1 MSHQIP
7 EFLKYVSSIT
17 IQNGGSGY
25 SAETATLPT
34 ITITGGGGTGATA
47 TASVLGGVITTVNVT
62 NKGSGYTS
70 APTVTVTDSTG
81 GTGAVLTAV
90 LGFATG
96 TPTEYE
102 EQSSTGIKYTV
113 PEFIRDDY
121 TQFITFIE
129 KYYEYMDSDGN
140 PANLLLNK
148 NYSDIDDINDEELNK
163 RALELAK
170 EFPQL
175 LQADKKT
182 LLKKIKNIYESKGSV
197 RSIKAYFKL
206 IYDEEVDVYFPSKNI
221 LRASDGIWIQDN
233 FVYATSGYNN
243 FDVQELNGTVA
254 DLIYY
259 ETIGSVTIPR
269 ILPITI
275 PRVSKIAYTSP
286 QVYEVRIKL
295 PEGITSIPG
304 PGAGAAAKATVSGG
318 TVTNIRLT
326 NGGLQY
332 TAAPT
337 VVLSGAGSGID
348 FSARAVVSD
357 GIVTSIVIA
366 DGGTGYTDGEY
377 SLSFDTSNVRTF
389 IVDRGATAE
398 EENVRAYLDR
408 CISSVSASEYPI
420 IIPAKNIVV
429 GREYKIVTTGDT
441 DFTLLGAT
449 GTPADAEY
457 NNGAIIDVVGNGS
470 DFFKREVTTNGVRI
484 VAAGA
489 VGGQAAVPDAW
500 LEKVARMFELF
511 TDPNAAGINETAQR
525 NVIKTLSGDAGTYH
539 AAQGPTL
546 QRVARGA
553 GSDYTPNFLTD
564 EGIASWNLSP
574 LFDSHVS
581 NDMVWYLNSTGDGYG
596 DGELDAQEVIE
607 HVFHTLHMHGLD
619 AVSLKMY
626 PSISADWATGP
637 LYAAMVEAYDGGYW
651 DPAGYGG
658 AAFKTDGDAF
668 EVAAKEYLYLLNFC
682 MFEYTGLWDG
692 DSLAPEWADTV
703 RTAAQIQTNLPLGYA
718 LFNSYIA
725 PVISKPSLT
734 TINSIFGDGNTPE
747 QDNPA
752 LSGASGYVVDEL
764 VINVGTI
771 FEATATIDAE
781 DYNRGLVVRT
791 GNLNAGFSVGQI
803 YTVNEPGGNNNG
815 IIRVQTIDTRNAPT
829 SFSIIN
835 PGRRFTEAEFNIGIG
850 SSIREAV
857 RLTITTG
864 YLFVEEGKFKDDRG
878 KLSDANKIQDNY
890 RYQSYSYIIKS
901 TMPES
906 SWKKRFKEIMHPA
919 GMEVFG
925 DLIIKNN
932 VGFAPFFTIE
942 TEGLHLHEFK
952 TEDIVTSPDVV
963 TIVVQWF
970 RDFNEVAS
978 TTHAEVF
985 DFGKNPS
992 DVATTNDEY
1001 VDDT

>member
-17 IQNGGSGY
+17 IENGGSGY
-25 SAETATLPT
+25 SAESATLPT
-34 ITITGGGGTGATA
+34 ITISGGGGTGATA
-47 TASVLGGVITTVNVT
+47 TASVLDGVINAVNVT
-62 NKGSGYTS
+62 NIGSGYTS

-81 GTGAVLTAV
+81 GAGAVLTAV

-102 EQSSTGIKYTV
+102 EKSSTGIKYTV

-148 NYSDIDDINDEELNK
+148 RYSDIDDINDEELNK

-175 LQADKKT
+175 LQADRKT

-233 FVYATSGYNN
+233 FVFATAGYDN
-243 FDVQELNGTVA
+243 FDVQNLNGTIA

-269 ILPITI
+269 TVPITI

-286 QVYEVRIKL
+286 QVYEVQIKL

-304 PGAGAAAKATVSGG
+304 PGVGAEATATISGG
-318 TVTNIRLT
+318 IVTNIEVT

-357 GIVTSIVIA
+357 GVVTSIVIA
-366 DGGTGYTDGEY
+366 DGGTGYTDGDY

-389 IVDRGATAE
+389 IVDRGATTE

-408 CISSVSASEYPI
+408 CISSVSAATYDGI
-420 IIPAKNIVV
+420 IRAFRIVV
-429 GREYKIVTTGDT
+429 GREYKIVDPGST
-441 DFTLLGAT
+441 DFTLIGAT
-449 GTPADAEY
+449 
-457 NNGAIIDVVGNGS
+457 
-470 DFFKREVTTNGVRI
+470 
-484 VAAGA
+484 
-489 VGGQAAVPDAW
+489 
-500 LEKVARMFELF
+500 
-511 TDPNAAGINETAQR
+511 
-525 NVIKTLSGDAGTYH
+525 
-539 AAQGPTL
+539 
-546 QRVARGA
+546 
-553 GSDYTPNFLTD
+553 
-564 EGIASWNLSP
+564 
-574 LFDSHVS
+574 
-581 NDMVWYLNSTGDGYG
+581 
-596 DGELDAQEVIE
+596 
-607 HVFHTLHMHGLD
+607 
-619 AVSLKMY
+619 
-626 PSISADWATGP
+626 
-637 LYAAMVEAYDGGYW
+637 
-651 DPAGYGG
+651 
-658 AAFKTDGDAF
+658 
-668 EVAAKEYLYLLNFC
+668 
-682 MFEYTGLWDG
+682 
-692 DSLAPEWADTV
+692 
-703 RTAAQIQTNLPLGYA
+703 
-718 LFNSYIA
+718 
-725 PVISKPSLT
+725 
-734 TINSIFGDGNTPE
+734 
-747 QDNPA
+747 DN
-752 LSGASGYVVDEL
+752 
-764 VINVGTI
+764 NVGTI
-771 FEATATIDAE
+771 FTATAAGTGSGTVI
-781 DYNRGLVVRT
+781 RT
-791 GNLNAGFSVGQI
+791 GSLNAGFSIGQI
-803 YTVNEPGGNNNG
+803 YTVNELGGNNNG
-815 IIRVQTIDTRNAPT
+815 IIRIQSIDTRNAPT

-850 SSIREAV
+850 SSLRESV
-857 RLTITTG
+857 ILTITTG

-878 KLSDANKIQDNY
+878 KLSDANRIQDNY

-932 VGFAPFFTIE
+932 VGFGSFFTIQA
-942 TEGLHLHEFK
+942 EGLHLHEFK

-963 TIVVQWF
+963 TIVVQWI
-970 RDFNEVAS
+970 RDFDDVAS
-978 TTHAEVF
+978 TAHAEVF

-992 DVATTNDEY
+992 DVATTLDEYADDLYVESDYLPFAYHGPGVFKTINKVLESQTTATESFESAVSFLRSFADSSSTSETISLQVELPVTESVVVAEIFDYLLTLGVIASDTVSLSDDYNDEAFVETGYLPEFY
-1001 VDDT
+1001 VGPGVFKTLEKPFSNILTASSDSVINTNKPLTDSLSISEAVSKLSTTSQSDSATTSDSGTITGPQNYALTYFAEDYVTGVTLGTF

>member
-17 IQNGGSGY
+17 IENGGSGY
-25 SAETATLPT
+25 SAESATLPT
-34 ITITGGGGTGATA
+34 ITISGGGGTGATA
-47 TASVLGGVITTVNVT
+47 TASVLDGVINAVNVT
-62 NKGSGYTS
+62 NIGSGYTS

-81 GTGAVLTAV
+81 GAGAVLTAV

-102 EQSSTGIKYTV
+102 EKSSTGIKYTV

-148 NYSDIDDINDEELNK
+148 RYSDIDDINDEELNK

-175 LQADKKT
+175 LQADRKT

-233 FVYATSGYNN
+233 FVFATAGYDN
-243 FDVQELNGTVA
+243 FDVQNLNGTIA

-269 ILPITI
+269 TVPITI

-286 QVYEVRIKL
+286 QVYEVQIKL

-304 PGAGAAAKATVSGG
+304 PGVGAEATATRSGG
-318 TVTNIRLT
+318 IVTNIEVT

-357 GIVTSIVIA
+357 GVVTSIVIA
-366 DGGTGYTDGEY
+366 DGGTGYTDGDY

-389 IVDRGATAE
+389 IVDRGATTE

-408 CISSVSASEYPI
+408 CISSVSAATYDGI
-420 IIPAKNIVV
+420 IRAFRIVV
-429 GREYKIVTTGDT
+429 GREYKIVDPGST
-441 DFTLLGAT
+441 DFTLIGAT
-449 GTPADAEY
+449 
-457 NNGAIIDVVGNGS
+457 
-470 DFFKREVTTNGVRI
+470 
-484 VAAGA
+484 
-489 VGGQAAVPDAW
+489 
-500 LEKVARMFELF
+500 
-511 TDPNAAGINETAQR
+511 
-525 NVIKTLSGDAGTYH
+525 
-539 AAQGPTL
+539 
-546 QRVARGA
+546 
-553 GSDYTPNFLTD
+553 
-564 EGIASWNLSP
+564 
-574 LFDSHVS
+574 
-581 NDMVWYLNSTGDGYG
+581 
-596 DGELDAQEVIE
+596 
-607 HVFHTLHMHGLD
+607 
-619 AVSLKMY
+619 
-626 PSISADWATGP
+626 
-637 LYAAMVEAYDGGYW
+637 
-651 DPAGYGG
+651 
-658 AAFKTDGDAF
+658 
-668 EVAAKEYLYLLNFC
+668 
-682 MFEYTGLWDG
+682 
-692 DSLAPEWADTV
+692 
-703 RTAAQIQTNLPLGYA
+703 
-718 LFNSYIA
+718 
-725 PVISKPSLT
+725 
-734 TINSIFGDGNTPE
+734 
-747 QDNPA
+747 DN
-752 LSGASGYVVDEL
+752 
-764 VINVGTI
+764 NVGTI
-771 FEATATIDAE
+771 FTATAAGTGSGTVI
-781 DYNRGLVVRT
+781 RT
-791 GNLNAGFSVGQI
+791 GSLNAGFSIGQI
-803 YTVNEPGGNNNG
+803 YTVNELGGNNNG
-815 IIRVQTIDTRNAPT
+815 IIRIQSIDTRNAPT

-850 SSIREAV
+850 SSLRESV
-857 RLTITTG
+857 ILTITTG

-878 KLSDANKIQDNY
+878 KLSDANRIQDNY

-932 VGFAPFFTIE
+932 VGFGSFFTIQA
-942 TEGLHLHEFK
+942 EGLHLHEFK

-963 TIVVQWF
+963 TIVVQWI
-970 RDFNEVAS
+970 RDFDDVAS
-978 TTHAEVF
+978 TAHAEVF

-992 DVATTNDEY
+992 DVATTLDEYADDLYVESDYLPFAYHGPGVFKTINKVLESQTTATESFESAVSFLRSFADSSSTSETISLQVELPVTESVVVAEIFDYLLTLGVIASDTVSLSDDYNDEAFVETGYLPEFY
-1001 VDDT
+1001 VGPGVFKTLEKPFSNILTASSDSVINTNKPLTDSLSISEAVSKLSTTSQSDSATTSDSGTITGPQNYALTYFAEDYVTGVTLGTF

>member
-17 IQNGGSGY
+17 IENGGSGY
-25 SAETATLPT
+25 SAESATLPT
-34 ITITGGGGTGATA
+34 ITISGGGGTGATA

-62 NKGSGYTS
+62 NIGSGYTS

-102 EQSSTGIKYTV
+102 EQSSIGVKYTV

-121 TQFITFIE
+121 TRFITFIE

-175 LQADKKT
+175 LQADRKT

-233 FVYATSGYNN
+233 FVYATAGYDN
-243 FDVQELNGTVA
+243 FDVQNLNGTIA

-269 ILPITI
+269 TVPITI
-275 PRVSKIAYTSP
+275 PKVSKIAYTSP
-286 QVYEVRIKL
+286 QVYQIQIKL

-318 TVTNIRLT
+318 TVTNIELT
-326 NGGLQY
+326 DGGLQY

-337 VVLSGAGSGID
+337 IVLSGAGSGID

-357 GIVTSIVIA
+357 GVVTSIIKN

-377 SLSFDTSNVRTF
+377 DLSFDTSNVRTF
-389 IVDRGATAE
+389 ILERGATAE
-398 EENVRAYLDR
+398 EENIRAYLDR

-429 GREYKIVTTGDT
+429 GREYKIVLTGDT
-441 DFTLLGAT
+441 DYTLLGA
-449 GTPADAEY
+449 AD
-457 NNGAIIDVVGNGS
+457 N
-470 DFFKREVTTNGVRI
+470 
-484 VAAGA
+484 
-489 VGGQAAVPDAW
+489 
-500 LEKVARMFELF
+500 
-511 TDPNAAGINETAQR
+511 
-525 NVIKTLSGDAGTYH
+525 
-539 AAQGPTL
+539 
-546 QRVARGA
+546 
-553 GSDYTPNFLTD
+553 
-564 EGIASWNLSP
+564 
-574 LFDSHVS
+574 
-581 NDMVWYLNSTGDGYG
+581 
-596 DGELDAQEVIE
+596 
-607 HVFHTLHMHGLD
+607 
-619 AVSLKMY
+619 
-626 PSISADWATGP
+626 
-637 LYAAMVEAYDGGYW
+637 
-651 DPAGYGG
+651 
-658 AAFKTDGDAF
+658 
-668 EVAAKEYLYLLNFC
+668 
-682 MFEYTGLWDG
+682 
-692 DSLAPEWADTV
+692 
-703 RTAAQIQTNLPLGYA
+703 
-718 LFNSYIA
+718 
-725 PVISKPSLT
+725 
-734 TINSIFGDGNTPE
+734 
-747 QDNPA
+747 
-752 LSGASGYVVDEL
+752 
-764 VINVGTI
+764 NVGTI

-781 DYNRGLVVRT
+781 DYNSGLVIRI
-791 GNLNAGFSVGQI
+791 GDLNAGFSVGQI

-815 IIRVQTIDTRNAPT
+815 IIRIQNIDTRNAPT

-963 TIVVQWF
+963 TIVVEWF
-970 RDFNEVAS
+970 RDFNDVAS

-985 DFGKNPS
+985 DFDKNHS
-992 DVATTNDEY
+992 DVATTLDEY
-1001 VDDT
+1001 ADDLYVESDYLPFAYHGPGVFKTINKVLESQASVIESFEKEISFLRAFAESLSTSDYFAIGVELPVTDILSTSELFEYLYVFGLPVFETVGASDDYDSSLYVETGYLPGFYHGPGVFKTLEKSISNILTASSVSVINTTKPLTDSSSVSEAVSKLSTTSQSDSATTSDSGTITGPQTYAPTYFAEDYVTGITLGTF

>member
-17 IQNGGSGY
+17 IENGGSGY
-25 SAETATLPT
+25 SAESATLPT
-34 ITITGGGGTGATA
+34 ITISGGGGTGATA

-62 NKGSGYTS
+62 NIGSGYTS

-81 GTGAVLTAV
+81 GAGAILTAV
-90 LGFATG
+90 LGFATASS
-96 TPTEYE
+96 TEYE
-102 EQSSTGIKYTV
+102 EKSSTGVKYTV

-129 KYYEYMDSDGN
+129 KYYEYIDSDGN

-148 NYSDIDDINDEELNK
+148 KYSDIDDINDEELNK

-175 LQADKKT
+175 LQADRKT

-221 LRASDGIWIQDN
+221 LRASDGIWIKDN
-233 FVYATSGYNN
+233 FVFATAGYDN
-243 FDVQELNGTVA
+243 FDVQNLNGTVA

-269 ILPITI
+269 IVSITI

-286 QVYEVRIKL
+286 QVYEVQIKL

-304 PGAGAAAKATVSGG
+304 PGVGAAAKATISGG
-318 TVTNIRLT
+318 IVTNIEVT

-332 TAAPT
+332 TAAPA

-348 FSARAVVSD
+348 FSARAVVSE
-357 GIVTSIVIA
+357 GIVTSIVIN

-377 SLSFDTSNVRTF
+377 SLSFNTSNVRTF

-408 CISSVSASEYPI
+408 CISSVSASVYDGI
-420 IIPAKNIVV
+420 IQPFRIVV
-429 GREYKIVTTGDT
+429 GREYKIVSSGST
-441 DFTLLGAT
+441 DFTL
-449 GTPADAEY
+449 
-457 NNGAIIDVVGNGS
+457 I
-470 DFFKREVTTNGVRI
+470 
-484 VAAGA
+484 
-489 VGGQAAVPDAW
+489 
-500 LEKVARMFELF
+500 
-511 TDPNAAGINETAQR
+511 
-525 NVIKTLSGDAGTYH
+525 
-539 AAQGPTL
+539 
-546 QRVARGA
+546 
-553 GSDYTPNFLTD
+553 
-564 EGIASWNLSP
+564 
-574 LFDSHVS
+574 
-581 NDMVWYLNSTGDGYG
+581 
-596 DGELDAQEVIE
+596 
-607 HVFHTLHMHGLD
+607 
-619 AVSLKMY
+619 
-626 PSISADWATGP
+626 
-637 LYAAMVEAYDGGYW
+637 
-651 DPAGYGG
+651 G
-658 AAFKTDGDAF
+658 AA
-668 EVAAKEYLYLLNFC
+668 
-682 MFEYTGLWDG
+682 
-692 DSLAPEWADTV
+692 DSD
-703 RTAAQIQTNLPLGYA
+703 
-718 LFNSYIA
+718 
-725 PVISKPSLT
+725 
-734 TINSIFGDGNTPE
+734 
-747 QDNPA
+747 
-752 LSGASGYVVDEL
+752 
-764 VINVGTI
+764 VGTI
-771 FEATATIDAE
+771 FTAT
-781 DYNRGLVVRT
+781 GVGT
-791 GNLNAGFSVGQI
+791 GTGTVISTGTLNAGFSVGQI
-803 YTVNEPGGNNNG
+803 NTVNEEGGNNNG
-815 IIRVQTIDTRNAPT
+815 VIRIQSTDTKNAPT

-850 SSIREAV
+850 SSLRKSVI
-857 RLTITTG
+857 LTITTG

-878 KLSDANKIQDNY
+878 KLSDANRIQDNY

-970 RDFNEVAS
+970 RDFDDVAS

-1001 VDDT
+1001 VDDTYVEADYLPFGYLGAGVFKLLNKVLNTQAEATDLVDIEVSFLRSFAESLSTSDYFAIDVELPVTDILSASELFEYLYDFGLPVFETVGASDDYDDSLYVEAEYLPDFYHGPGVFKTLEKSISNILTASSVPVINTTKPLTDSSSVSEAVSKLSTTSQSDSATTSDSGTINGPQNYALTYFAEDYVTGVNLGTF

>member
-17 IQNGGSGY
+17 IENGGSGY
-25 SAETATLPT
+25 SSESATLPT
-34 ITITGGGGTGATA
+34 ITISGGGGTGATA

-62 NKGSGYTS
+62 NIGSGYTS

-102 EQSSTGIKYTV
+102 EQSSIGVKYTV

-175 LQADKKT
+175 LQADRKT

-221 LRASDGIWIQDN
+221 LRASDGIWIQDS
-233 FVYATSGYNN
+233 FVYATAGYDN

-269 ILPITI
+269 TVPITI

-286 QVYEVRIKL
+286 QVYQIQVKL

-337 VVLSGAGSGID
+337 IVLSGAGSGTG

-357 GIVTSIVIA
+357 GVVTSIDIA
-366 DGGTGYTDGEY
+366 DGGTGYTDSDDEY
-377 SLSFDTSNVRTF
+377 DLSFDTSNVRTF
-389 IVDRGATAE
+389 IVDRGATTE
-398 EENVRAYLDR
+398 EENIRAYLDR
-408 CISSVSASEYPI
+408 CISSVSPSEYPI

-441 DFTLLGAT
+441 DYTLLGA
-449 GTPADAEY
+449 AD
-457 NNGAIIDVVGNGS
+457 N
-470 DFFKREVTTNGVRI
+470 
-484 VAAGA
+484 
-489 VGGQAAVPDAW
+489 
-500 LEKVARMFELF
+500 
-511 TDPNAAGINETAQR
+511 
-525 NVIKTLSGDAGTYH
+525 
-539 AAQGPTL
+539 
-546 QRVARGA
+546 
-553 GSDYTPNFLTD
+553 
-564 EGIASWNLSP
+564 
-574 LFDSHVS
+574 
-581 NDMVWYLNSTGDGYG
+581 
-596 DGELDAQEVIE
+596 
-607 HVFHTLHMHGLD
+607 
-619 AVSLKMY
+619 
-626 PSISADWATGP
+626 
-637 LYAAMVEAYDGGYW
+637 
-651 DPAGYGG
+651 
-658 AAFKTDGDAF
+658 
-668 EVAAKEYLYLLNFC
+668 
-682 MFEYTGLWDG
+682 
-692 DSLAPEWADTV
+692 
-703 RTAAQIQTNLPLGYA
+703 
-718 LFNSYIA
+718 
-725 PVISKPSLT
+725 
-734 TINSIFGDGNTPE
+734 
-747 QDNPA
+747 
-752 LSGASGYVVDEL
+752 
-764 VINVGTI
+764 NVGTI

-781 DYNRGLVVRT
+781 DYNRGLVIRI
-791 GNLNAGFSVGQI
+791 GELNAGFSVGQI
-803 YTVNEPGGNNNG
+803 YTANELGGNNNG
-815 IIRVQTIDTRNAPT
+815 IIRIQSIDTRNAPT
-829 SFSIIN
+829 SISIIN
-835 PGRRFTEAEFNIGIG
+835 PGRRFTNAEFTIGIG
-850 SSIREAV
+850 SSIREV
-857 RLTITTG
+857 VTLTITTG

-963 TIVVQWF
+963 TIVVEWF
-970 RDFNEVAS
+970 RDFNDVAS
-978 TTHAEVF
+978 TTHAEAF
-985 DFGKNPS
+985 DFGKNTS
-992 DVATTNDEY
+992 DVATILDDYADYLYVESDYLPISYHGPGVFKTINKVLESQTTATESFEREISFLRSFAESLSTSDYFAIDVELPVTDILSASELFEY
-1001 VDDT
+1001 LYDFGLPVFETVGASDDYDDSLYTEAGYLPDFYHGPGVFKTLEKSISNILTASSVPVINTTKPLTDSSSVSEAVSKLSTTSQSDSATTSDSGTITGPQTYAPTYFAEDYVTGITLGTF

>member
-17 IQNGGSGY
+17 IENGGSGY
-25 SAETATLPT
+25 SAESATLPT
-34 ITITGGGGTGATA
+34 ITISGGGGTGATA

-62 NKGSGYTS
+62 NIGSGYTS

-102 EQSSTGIKYTV
+102 EQSSIGVKYTV

-121 TQFITFIE
+121 TRFITFIE

-175 LQADKKT
+175 LQADRKT

-233 FVYATSGYNN
+233 FVYATAGYDN

-269 ILPITI
+269 TVPITI
-275 PRVSKIAYTSP
+275 PKVSKIAYTSP
-286 QVYEVRIKL
+286 QVYQIQIKL

-318 TVTNIRLT
+318 TVTNIELT
-326 NGGLQY
+326 DGGLQY

-337 VVLSGAGSGID
+337 IVLSGAGSGID

-357 GIVTSIVIA
+357 GVVTSIIKN

-377 SLSFDTSNVRTF
+377 DLSFDTSNVRTF
-389 IVDRGATAE
+389 ILERGATAE
-398 EENVRAYLDR
+398 EENIRAYLDR

-429 GREYKIVTTGDT
+429 GREYKIVLTGDT
-441 DFTLLGAT
+441 DYTLLGA
-449 GTPADAEY
+449 AD
-457 NNGAIIDVVGNGS
+457 N
-470 DFFKREVTTNGVRI
+470 
-484 VAAGA
+484 
-489 VGGQAAVPDAW
+489 
-500 LEKVARMFELF
+500 
-511 TDPNAAGINETAQR
+511 
-525 NVIKTLSGDAGTYH
+525 
-539 AAQGPTL
+539 
-546 QRVARGA
+546 
-553 GSDYTPNFLTD
+553 
-564 EGIASWNLSP
+564 
-574 LFDSHVS
+574 
-581 NDMVWYLNSTGDGYG
+581 
-596 DGELDAQEVIE
+596 
-607 HVFHTLHMHGLD
+607 
-619 AVSLKMY
+619 
-626 PSISADWATGP
+626 
-637 LYAAMVEAYDGGYW
+637 
-651 DPAGYGG
+651 
-658 AAFKTDGDAF
+658 
-668 EVAAKEYLYLLNFC
+668 
-682 MFEYTGLWDG
+682 
-692 DSLAPEWADTV
+692 
-703 RTAAQIQTNLPLGYA
+703 
-718 LFNSYIA
+718 
-725 PVISKPSLT
+725 
-734 TINSIFGDGNTPE
+734 
-747 QDNPA
+747 
-752 LSGASGYVVDEL
+752 
-764 VINVGTI
+764 NVGTI

-781 DYNRGLVVRT
+781 DYNSGLVIRI
-791 GNLNAGFSVGQI
+791 GDLNAGFSVGQI

-815 IIRVQTIDTRNAPT
+815 IIRIQNIDTRNAPT

-963 TIVVQWF
+963 TIVVEWF
-970 RDFNEVAS
+970 RDFNDVAS

-985 DFGKNPS
+985 DFDKNHS
-992 DVATTNDEY
+992 DVATTLDEY
-1001 VDDT
+1001 ADDLYVESDYLPFAYHGPGVFKTINKVLESQASVIESFEKEISFLRAFAESLSTSDYFAIGVELPVTDILSTSELFEYLYVFGLPVFETVGASDDYDSSLYVETGYLPGFYHGPGVFKTLEKSISNILTASSVSVINTTKPLTDSSSVSEAVSKLSTTSQSDSATTSDSGTITGPQTYAPTYFAEDYVTGITLGTF

>member
-17 IQNGGSGY
+17 IENGGSGY
-25 SAETATLPT
+25 SAESATLPT
-34 ITITGGGGTGATA
+34 ITISGGGGTGATA

-62 NKGSGYTS
+62 NIGSGYTS

-102 EQSSTGIKYTV
+102 EQSSIGVKYTV

-121 TQFITFIE
+121 TRFITFIE

-175 LQADKKT
+175 LQADRKT

-233 FVYATSGYNN
+233 FVYATAGYDN
-243 FDVQELNGTVA
+243 FDVQNLNGTIA

-269 ILPITI
+269 TVPITI
-275 PRVSKIAYTSP
+275 PKVSKIAYTSP
-286 QVYEVRIKL
+286 QVYQIQIKL

-318 TVTNIRLT
+318 TVTNIELT
-326 NGGLQY
+326 DGGLQY

-337 VVLSGAGSGID
+337 IVLSGAGSGID

-357 GIVTSIVIA
+357 GVVTSIIKN

-377 SLSFDTSNVRTF
+377 DLSFDTSNVRTF
-389 IVDRGATAE
+389 ILERGATAE
-398 EENVRAYLDR
+398 EENIRAYLDR

-441 DFTLLGAT
+441 DYTLLGA
-449 GTPADAEY
+449 AD
-457 NNGAIIDVVGNGS
+457 N
-470 DFFKREVTTNGVRI
+470 
-484 VAAGA
+484 
-489 VGGQAAVPDAW
+489 
-500 LEKVARMFELF
+500 
-511 TDPNAAGINETAQR
+511 
-525 NVIKTLSGDAGTYH
+525 
-539 AAQGPTL
+539 
-546 QRVARGA
+546 
-553 GSDYTPNFLTD
+553 
-564 EGIASWNLSP
+564 
-574 LFDSHVS
+574 
-581 NDMVWYLNSTGDGYG
+581 
-596 DGELDAQEVIE
+596 
-607 HVFHTLHMHGLD
+607 
-619 AVSLKMY
+619 
-626 PSISADWATGP
+626 
-637 LYAAMVEAYDGGYW
+637 
-651 DPAGYGG
+651 
-658 AAFKTDGDAF
+658 
-668 EVAAKEYLYLLNFC
+668 
-682 MFEYTGLWDG
+682 
-692 DSLAPEWADTV
+692 
-703 RTAAQIQTNLPLGYA
+703 
-718 LFNSYIA
+718 
-725 PVISKPSLT
+725 
-734 TINSIFGDGNTPE
+734 
-747 QDNPA
+747 
-752 LSGASGYVVDEL
+752 
-764 VINVGTI
+764 NVGTI

-781 DYNRGLVVRT
+781 DYNSGLVIRI
-791 GNLNAGFSVGQI
+791 GDLNAGFSVGQI

-815 IIRVQTIDTRNAPT
+815 IIRIQNIDTRNAPT

-963 TIVVQWF
+963 TIVVEWF
-970 RDFNEVAS
+970 RDFNDVAS

-985 DFGKNPS
+985 DFDKNHS
-992 DVATTNDEY
+992 DVATTLDEY
-1001 VDDT
+1001 ADDLYVESDYLPFAYHGPGVFKTINKVLESQASVIESFEKEISFLRAFAESLSTSDYFAIGVELPVTDILSTSELFEYLYVFGLPVFETVGASDDYDSSLYVETGYLPGFYHGPGVFKTLEKSISNILTASSVSVINTTKPLTDSSSVSEAVSKLSTTSQSDSATTSDSGTITGPQTYAPTYFAEDYVTGITLGTF